1 MICCGNWTPWTKR
14 SPSSG
19 GLFDVEALERRVAEL
34 ESKIAEAGF
43 WDDQEKAQKTLKRL
57 SSTKAPAEACRSLTK
72 RAEDLRVLLELGQ
85 ESDDAEL
92 AAEARTELKS
102 LTDDA
107 RELELRVLLNGRY
120 DSRNAI
126 VALHAGAG
134 GTEAQDWVQML
145 LRMYSRWAERRGFK
159 VEVLDLLEGDEA
171 GVKSVTLGI
180 SGENAYGFLR
190 PEKGVHRLV
199 RISPFDASGRRHTSF
214 ASVDVTPEVEDDV
227 EIEIRPEDLKIDTFR
242 SGGAGGQHVNKTESA
257 IRITHVPTGIVVA
270 CQQER
275 SQIQNRATAMR
286 MLSAKL
292 LERKM
297 REQAREIADE
307 RGEQQE
313 IAWGS
318 QIRSYVFQPYS
329 LVKDHRTNVEIG
341 NVQAVMDGEI
351 DPFIYSYLEQ
361 NAQAGRSL

>member
-1 MICCGNWTPWTKR
+1 MWMEK
-14 SPSSG
+14 SPNSG
-19 GLFDVEALERRVAEL
+19 GPFDVETLDQRVSELER
-34 ESKIAEAGF
+34 KIAEPGF
-43 WDDQEKAQKTLKRL
+43 WDDQEKAQKTLKQL
-57 SSTKAPAEACRSLTK
+57 SSAKAPAEAYRGLAR
-72 RAEDLRVLLELGQ
+72 RAEDLRVLLQLGQ
-85 ESDDAEL
+85 ESEDAEL
-92 AAEARTELKS
+92 AAEAEVELKS
-102 LTDDA
+102 LTDA
-107 RELELRVLLNGRY
+107 IRELELRVLLNGRY

-145 LRMYSRWAERRGFK
+145 LRMYTSWGERHGFK

-257 IRITHVPTGIVVA
+257 IRITHIPSGIVVA

-297 REQAREIADE
+297 QEQAREIADE
-307 RGEQQE
+307 RGEQQD

-351 DPFIYSYLEQ
+351 DPFIYAYLQQ
-361 NAQAGRSL
+361 NTQIGRVSV